1 MVRLS
6 TLVEVKDVLGPS
18 TLTRHNQ
25 FRSASVTGVQAEGL
39 STGDAIRV
47 MEEVA
52 QTALPD
58 GYTYQWTGAALQ
70 QQGTSGTILALLGLA
85 ILFGYLFLVGQYE
98 SWTMPMAIIL
108 SVLVALFGAVA
119 AVAVA
124 GSDIN
129 LYTQIGMIMLV
140 GMASKNGILIVEF
153 AMQERATGKTISEA
167 AAIAAHQR
175 FRAVMMTALSFLL
188 GVVPLVIASGAGAA
202 SQKALGIAVF
212 GGMLAAATLGVL
224 VVPGLF
230 AVMQWSRET
239 VKSKLGVGK
248 AAPEDTV
255 ASQPSSGT

>member
-1 MVRLS
+1 M
-6 TLVEVKDVLGPS
+6 
-18 TLTRHNQ
+18 
-25 FRSASVTGVQAEGL
+25 
-39 STGDAIRV
+39 
-47 MEEVA
+47 
-52 QTALPD
+52 
-58 GYTYQWTGAALQ
+58 
-70 QQGTSGTILALLGLA
+70 
-85 ILFGYLFLVGQYE
+85 
-98 SWTMPMAIIL
+98 
-108 SVLVALFGAVA
+108 ALFGAVA